1 MASAVPEELTKPA
14 FLFEVVRHLY
24 RWYVDEAE
32 VERVIKDRQF
42 VFWVQSLAP
51 ALDAGDR
58 SLFGAILLPQFDLRV
73 KVKKTDYTIEEL
85 HTVLRSPNFKI
96 TQVLRESAK
105 ATKDK
110 LYTIVTVNTQ
120 EMIDYLFRTRNQR
133 EYPDAALLERM
144 REALRKEFATDRAFF
159 ANIPPG
165 EQIVHLAP
173 LSPVANEAWVFW
185 ETGHKLLHFASDIDL
200 ANPAVWQHES
210 LMVQTFDLD
219 QQVVFSH
226 QEAPGSNRFLTRY
239 QVSRALFN
247 CIVLGERV
255 ELTPGRKAE
264 LELKAGAQAENR
276 RGPYAGVSWLHDL
289 NVQRHVECWCDG
301 DVVKGFETLS

>member
-1 MASAVPEELTKPA
+1 MKLCRRAWSILALALLLAGCQTPSPSAAGAASVVPEALTKPG

-24 RWYVDEAE
+24 RWYLDEAE
-32 VERVIKDRQF
+32 VERVSKDKQII
-42 VFWVQSLAP
+42 FWAHSLQP
-51 ALDAGDR
+51 TLDPGDR
-58 SLFGAILLPQFDLRV
+58 SILGEILLPQFDLRV

-85 HTVLRSPNFKI
+85 HTAVRSPDFKI
-96 TQVLRESAK
+96 TQVLREPGK
-105 ATKDK
+105 PTKGKHYTVATA
-110 LYTIVTVNTQ
+110 NTQ
-120 EMIDYLFRTRNQR
+120 EVIDYLFRTRNQH

-144 REALRKEFATDRAFF
+144 REALRKEFATDSASFT
-159 ANIPPG
+159 NVPPG

-173 LSPVANEAWVFW
+173 LSPVSNEAWVFW

-210 LMVQTFDLD
+210 LMVRTFDLD

-239 QVSRALFN
+239 QVSRALFD

-255 ELTPGRKAE
+255 ELTPGKEVERK
-264 LELKAGAQAENR
+264 R
-276 RGPYAGVSWLHDL
+276 
-289 NVQRHVECWCDG
+289 
-301 DVVKGFETLS
+301 